1 MSKERKGPAPRV
13 GANPRE
19 PRWRRRPESRPEEIA
34 EAGLR
39 LFCARGYVNV
49 TVDDIAREA
58 GVTKG
63 AVYHHFD
70 GKEDLLLAAVE
81 LHFRRAFERGGAQ
94 RVASADQAAKSRI
107 EALLWAAWRFWHSEE
122 FRGLFR
128 LVLGEAG
135 DAVPAVRE
143 RFLQE
148 GPHRGWKTLG
158 DLIREGQRRGEFRPT
173 IDPAAAAKLIAC
185 GLVLQI
191 MLKCM
196 SGAKP
201 RPSRGQFERE
211 FERVMR
217 MISD

>member
-1 MSKERKGPAPRV
+1 MPKERKGPA
-13 GANPRE
+13 AKAAAKPRE

-39 LFCARGYVNV
+39 LFGARGYLNV

-70 GKEDLLLAAVE
+70 GKEDLLAAAVE
-81 LHFRRAFERGGAQ
+81 LHFRRTFERGGAQ
-94 RVASADQAAKSRI
+94 RPASAGETAKSRI
-107 EALLWAAWRFWHSEE
+107 EALLWAAWQFWHSDE

-128 LVLGEAG
+128 LVLGEGG

-143 RFLQE
+143 RFLEE

-158 DLIREGQRRGEFRPT
+158 HLIREGQRRGEFRPD
-173 IDPAAAAKLIAC
+173 IDAAAAAKLIAC

-196 SGAKP
+196 AGAKP
-201 RPSRGQFERE
+201 RASRGEFERE
-211 FERVMR
+211 FEQVMR
-217 MISD
+217 MISG